1 MRHEGFRITE
11 KNDIELQKRVKK
23 KGDKSKIINGALEK
37 WFLPNKIC

>member
-11 KNDIELQKRVKK
+11 KNDIELQKWIKK
-23 KGDKSKIINGALEK
+23 KGDKSKIINDALKK